1 VVEELKLITLRH
13 QVVIKPASVS
23 PAAKY
28 HRPVIEAHGS
38 TAVLQVTFDK
48 C

>member
-1 VVEELKLITLRH
+1 LKLITLRH
-13 QVVIKPASVS
+13 QVVIKPASVA

-28 HRPVIEAHGS
+28 HRLVIEAPGS
-38 TAVLQVTFDK
+38 KAIQVTFDK